1 MFGIGTTELMI
12 ILVIALIV
20 IGPQKLPEIA
30 RTLGKGFAEFK
41 RMSNDVKRTVDL
53 EAERLEQEERQSKV
67 KKKLFDEKPESE
79 AGSEQPSGEA
89 GEKQSPAEDQ
99 AAESGSPDPGSSQ
112 KTEEPTDERAD
123 PAAGPEQTAEEAGEK
138 ESSGEDHVAESGAP
152 DPGSSPEEPADEGP
166 DAQEEDQTRE
176 SSKA

>member
-67 KKKLFDEKPESE
+67 KKRLFDEKPDTE
-79 AGSEQPSGEA
+79 AGPEQPPEEA
-89 GEKQSPAEDQ
+89 GQKESPAEDQ
-99 AAESGSPDPGSSQ
+99 AAESEAPGAGSSRESE
-112 KTEEPTDERAD
+112 KS
-123 PAAGPEQTAEEAGEK
+123 AGE
-138 ESSGEDHVAESGAP
+138 GAE
-152 DPGSSPEEPADEGP
+152 
-166 DAQEEDQTRE
+166 AQEEDQTRE